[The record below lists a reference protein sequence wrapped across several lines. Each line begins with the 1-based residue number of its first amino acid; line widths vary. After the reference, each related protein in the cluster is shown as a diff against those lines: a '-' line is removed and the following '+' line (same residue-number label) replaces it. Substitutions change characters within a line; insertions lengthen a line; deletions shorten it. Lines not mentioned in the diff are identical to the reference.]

1 MKRLCELL
9 IVLLCGTGFALA
21 QTTMGQP
28 QQSTPPTFP
37 SQQQPGMQHKPDES
51 GPLGQV
57 GASSTTTLAKAESNI
72 KSVLRQQMPTVANRV
87 VVSET
92 EDQKIKLS
100 GTVNTDTAKQQVEQ
114 LARTVAPQTRRSSTT
129 WTWPSRLW
137 DQLCQ
142 APRDLKVHRTLSRI
156 RNPGNNRPIN
166 QCGRPKTG
174 SSRETAS

>member
-1 MKRLCELL
+1 
-9 IVLLCGTGFALA
+9 
-21 QTTMGQP
+21 
-28 QQSTPPTFP
+28 
-37 SQQQPGMQHKPDES
+37 MQHKPDES

-114 LARTVAPQTRRSSTT
+114 LARTVAPDQTIVNDLDVAQPPLGPTVSGAQGSQDSPDAQPNSEPREQSPHQPMR
-129 WTWPSRLW
+129 PPESR
-137 DQLCQ
+137 
-142 APRDLKVHRTLSRI
+142 
-156 RNPGNNRPIN
+156 
-166 QCGRPKTG
+166 
-174 SSRETAS
+174 